1 VKLQTYQPETIC
13 ADGDDQ
19 YCKMKDGPWAGFTL
33 RELYTL
39 AHTPREWHHT
49 LFMEARRLGLQVWS
63 TPFCPDDVD
72 FLETLDCPRYK
83 VSSFD
88 IVNVPLLDRIKETN
102 KPVILSTG
110 MADAA
115 EIKIAAGRFPIRR
128 EVTLL
133 HCISQYPATAEA
145 MNMRHMRSIEHLGY
159 IGLSDHSL
167 SDTAAIMAVAMGAT
181 MIEKHLCLSRA
192 EGGPDSGFSLE
203 PLEFARLVKSVR
215 EAEAAMYPQF
225 IDTTN
230 AYLRPSLWLVK
241 DIGPAEILSAEH
253 VRVLRPGNGLPPYRL
268 SGVIGKQ
275 SMGTYKANTPLDE
288 SMFV

>member
-1 VKLQTYQPETIC
+1 
-13 ADGDDQ
+13 
-19 YCKMKDGPWAGFTL
+19 
-33 RELYTL
+33 
-39 AHTPREWHHT
+39 
-49 LFMEARRLGLQVWS
+49 MEARRLGLQVWS